1 MCNILARKIRFD
13 NAFVFFYTLLPMQ
26 HLRFV
31 KLQQADLDGESKLA
45 PLEHLTRALLKDI
58 DLTEKDT
65 DCCINL
71 WLYHCSHSD
80 LIKD

>member
-1 MCNILARKIRFD
+1 
-13 NAFVFFYTLLPMQ
+13 MQ

-31 KLQQADLDGESKLA
+31 KLQQTDLDGESKLT

-65 DCCINL
+65 DYCINL
-71 WLYHCSHSD
+71 
-80 LIKD
+80 

>member
-1 MCNILARKIRFD
+1 
-13 NAFVFFYTLLPMQ
+13 MQ

-31 KLQQADLDGESKLA
+31 KLQQTDLDGESKLA

-65 DCCINL
+65 DYCINL
-71 WLYHCSHSD
+71 
-80 LIKD
+80 